1 MNVVA
6 LIVTYNR
13 LDKLKTTIEATLA
26 LPFQYIVVVNN
37 ASTDDTQSYLDSFCD
52 ERIKVLHREVN
63 SGGAGGFKYGARWIT
78 ENLSSDWVL
87 FYDDDAYPHTD
98 FYDNLIR
105 WQVQQ
110 GTVYCCKVLDTE
122 NNLCKMNMPWKKY
135 PHGILENIAYLRQ
148 PEKFIPNGQSKEN
161 VSSVSFVG
169 MLIDIKLLTSSIDY
183 IYDDL
188 FIYFDDVYFSYN
200 LRLNAIPIIYVP
212 ELIIIHDVDTRTMPM
227 SYWKLYYLVRNLIL
241 SRVLFPKKA
250 PFSRI
255 DILLRVLKYFLIGI
269 KNPDPKKAIG
279 GIIKGISDG
288 VKGRRGQGI

>member
-1 MNVVA
+1 
-6 LIVTYNR
+6 
-13 LDKLKTTIEATLA
+13 
-26 LPFQYIVVVNN
+26 
-37 ASTDDTQSYLDSFCD
+37 
-52 ERIKVLHREVN
+52 
-63 SGGAGGFKYGARWIT
+63 
-78 ENLSSDWVL
+78 
-87 FYDDDAYPHTD
+87 
-98 FYDNLIR
+98 
-105 WQVQQ
+105 
-110 GTVYCCKVLDTE
+110 
-122 NNLCKMNMPWKKY
+122 MNMPWKKY

-169 MLIDIKLLTSSIDY
+169 MLIDIKLLSSSIDY